1 MLEVINGEHTK
12 EIVRIQFTTK
22 QDNMR
27 ESLSQKIRM
36 FISNIGW
43 KLFIWG
49 NDFTEEEYWEQ
60 IYEQE
65 KSYREK
71 NNL

>member
-1 MLEVINGEHTK
+1 ML
-12 EIVRIQFTTK
+12 TTEK

>member
-1 MLEVINGEHTK
+1 
-12 EIVRIQFTTK
+12 
-22 QDNMR
+22 MR

-43 KLFIWG
+43 KSFIWG

>member
-1 MLEVINGEHTK
+1 MG
-12 EIVRIQFTTK
+12 
-22 QDNMR
+22 
-27 ESLSQKIRM
+27 ESLGQKIRM
-36 FISNIGW
+36 FVASIGW

-49 NDFTEEEYWEQ
+49 NQFTEEEYWSQ